1 MRISDWSSD
10 VCSSDLSGSTK
21 ARSTA
26 AARSARPASRRPT
39 RSASCAGTSSSN
51 APMRR
56 LAALLTTVAE
66 AGLSACGSLPMDTT
80 PAAMRHAGFVQREV
94 VVDGRSHRY
103 QVFVPAAASAAKP
116 PVILFL
122 HGSGERG
129 DDGIKPTLAG
139 LGPHVRANAGSFPAI
154 VVFPQAPENGE
165 WRGANA
171 GDRKSTRLNSRH

>member
-1 MRISDWSSD
+1 MVSVVLFFFFLMIRRPP
-10 VCSSDLSGSTK
+10 
-21 ARSTA
+21 RST
-26 AARSARPASRRPT
+26 RTDTLFP
-39 RSASCAGTSSSN
+39 
-51 APMRR
+51 
-56 LAALLTTVAE
+56 
-66 AGLSACGSLPMDTT
+66 TT
-80 PAAMRHAGFVQREV
+80 PLSLS
-94 VVDGRSHRY
+94 SHRY
-103 QVFVPAAASAAKP
+103 QVFVPAAASAAQP

-171 GDRKSTRLNSRH
+171 GVAFAALDAATAEFNGDREDRKRVV

>member
-1 MRISDWSSD
+1 
-10 VCSSDLSGSTK
+10 
-21 ARSTA
+21 
-26 AARSARPASRRPT
+26 
-39 RSASCAGTSSSN
+39 
-51 APMRR
+51 MRR
-56 LAALLTTVAE
+56 LAALLTTVAA
-66 AGLSACGSLPMDTT
+66 AGLCACGALPMDTT

-129 DDGIKPTLAG
+129 DAGIKPTLAG

-154 VVFPQAPENGE
+154 VVFPQVPENGE
-165 WRGANA
+165 WQGANA
-171 GDRKSTRLNSRH
+171 GVRSEEHTSELQSLMRTSYAVFSLKKKTC